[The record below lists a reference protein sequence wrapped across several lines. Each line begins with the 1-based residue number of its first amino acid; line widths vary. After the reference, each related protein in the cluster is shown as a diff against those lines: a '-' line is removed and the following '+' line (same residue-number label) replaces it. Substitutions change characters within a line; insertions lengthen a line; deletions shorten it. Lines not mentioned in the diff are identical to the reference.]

1 MRLSLKTSQG
11 GIMLFLW
18 LLLSPT
24 AMAWQKDKAYSIIIL
39 HTNDHHGHFWHNKNG
54 EYGLAAQKTLV
65 AEIRHEVAKKGGIF
79 LLLSAGDIN
88 TGVPESDLQDAEPDI
103 KGMNMIGYDAMAI
116 GNHEFDKPL
125 AILRK
130 QQQWATFPFLSANIY
145 QPSIGQRLFKPYLI
159 FNKQGIKIAVIGLTT
174 DDTVKLGNPGIF
186 SDIEFRSPVN
196 EAKTVIQSLRAN
208 EKPDIV
214 IAATH
219 MGHYNNGEHGSN
231 APGDVEMARS
241 LPTGYLDMIVG
252 GHSQDPVCMS
262 VSRINYKQVD
272 YVPGTLCIPDRQNGT
287 WILQA
292 HEWGKYVGR
301 ADFEFKNGKFILTR
315 YRLIPINL
323 KQKRLNEDG
332 STELTLYTREIPP
345 DVDMV
350 KLLSPFQTKGRQQ
363 LDMKLGFVDG
373 RLQGSR
379 NKIRFDQTNLARLIL
394 ASQVERVNAD
404 FAIMSSG
411 MIRNSIE
418 RGEISYR
425 QVLKVLPFANH
436 VAYVDFN
443 GQEVKNYL
451 AAVASKTPGS
461 GAYAQFYNI
470 SLIRHKDGAITDIKI
485 AGQPLDIKKHYWMA
499 TLDFIAFGG
508 DGYPKISH
516 HPNYVNSGLVDT
528 EVLKHFIEKHA
539 PLKVNDYAPGKEI
552 INH

>member
-1 MRLSLKTSQG
+1 MRLSLKTSLSG
-11 GIMLFLW
+11 LILFLW
-18 LLLSPT
+18 LLLSST
-24 AMAWQKDKAYSIIIL
+24 AIAWQKDKIYSITIL

-65 AEIRHEVAKKGGIF
+65 AKIRHDAAKRGGIV
-79 LLLSAGDIN
+79 LLLSGGDIN

-103 KGMNMIGYDAMAI
+103 KGMNMIGYDAMVL

-125 AILRK
+125 TILRK
-130 QQQWATFPFLSANIY
+130 QQQLATFHFLSANIY
-145 QPSIGQRLFKPYLI
+145 QTSTGQRLFKPYQI
-159 FNKQGIKIAVIGLTT
+159 FNQQGIKIAVNGLTT
-174 DDTVKLGNPGIF
+174 DDTVKLANPGVI

-196 EAKTVIQSLRAN
+196 EAKMVIQSLRAN
-208 EKPDIV
+208 EKPDII

-231 APGDVEMARS
+231 APGDVKMARS

-262 VSRINYKQVD
+262 VNRKNYKQVD
-272 YVPGTLCIPDRQNGT
+272 YVPGTLCRPDRQNGT
-287 WILQA
+287 WIVQA

-301 ADFEFKNGKFILTR
+301 ADFEFKNGEFMLKR

-323 KQKRLNEDG
+323 KKKRLNQDG
-332 STELTLYTREIPP
+332 STELTFYTQEIPP

-350 KLLSPFQTKGRQQ
+350 KLLSPFQAKGRQQ
-363 LDMKLGFVDG
+363 LDIHLGFVDG
-373 RLQGSR
+373 RLQGDR
-379 NKIRFDQTNLARLIL
+379 NKVRFGQTNLARLIL

-411 MIRNSIE
+411 MIRNSID
-418 RGEISYR
+418 RGQISYR

-436 VAYVDFN
+436 IAYVDFN
-443 GQEVKNYL
+443 AQEVKNYL
-451 AAVASKTPGS
+451 AAVASMTSGS

-470 SLIRHKDGAITDIKI
+470 SLIRHKDGTITDIKI
-485 AGQPLDIKKHYWMA
+485 AGQPLDDKKHYRMA

-508 DGYPKISH
+508 DGYPKINH
-516 HPNYVNSGLVDT
+516 HPNYVNTGLVDA
-528 EVLKHFIEKHA
+528 EVLKNFIEKHA
-539 PLKVNDYAPGKEI
+539 PLKVIDYAPSREI
-552 INH
+552 ISH